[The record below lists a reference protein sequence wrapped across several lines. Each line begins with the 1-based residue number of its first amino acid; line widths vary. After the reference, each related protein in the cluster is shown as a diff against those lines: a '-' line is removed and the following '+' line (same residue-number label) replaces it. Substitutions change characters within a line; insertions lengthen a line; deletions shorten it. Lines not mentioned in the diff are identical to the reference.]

1 MNFRVFS
8 FVILS
13 VAKNLANAAWEKRL
27 LGETKVSF
35 VATDAIIPRRPCAGS
50 LSPLG
55 MTQECCRR
63 RGRWWPQVLGA
74 ARRQNCE
81 IWNILLL
88 ARTQRIKQDYL
99 TINDNK
105 WQQMTIN
112 DNVSRPCST
121 FASETRRERPSRLEV
136 LGQDLWCEATHHFLM
151 RNRSRSAKFKQAWLA
166 LAKPRFC
173 NVKGRKKRSLTYW
186 YNFKRRKY

>member
-1 MNFRVFS
+1 MAKSLRG
-8 FVILS
+8 IPLS
-13 VAKNLANAAWEKRL
+13 ARDDTGVLSQA
-27 LGETKVSF
+27 
-35 VATDAIIPRRPCAGS
+35 RPMMASGA
-50 LSPLG
+50 
-55 MTQECCRR
+55 R
-63 RGRWWPQVLGA
+63 RGGRRHGA
-74 ARRQNCE
+74 ARRQNRE
-81 IWNILLL
+81 NRNILFL

-112 DNVSRPCST
+112 DNVFCSCSI

-173 NVKGRKKRSLTYW
+173 NVKGKTSALWLIDTISKEENICSVNRGGQLSQWADLVTKKLAAELQVKARCACG
-186 YNFKRRKY
+186 